1 MSNVLH
7 TARNIKPIKVALAS
21 GGTPSPERQAFN
33 AAFALARAKYL
44 AGQGP
49 STFPYK
55 GALYGV
61 DVANKPMLQ
70 GRVGQPANVPV
81 PQARPDDLG
90 QSFSAPTEDH
100 AAPMQQPNNWG
111 ASGFGGDKDVSP
123 APQSPM
129 ATQQARPQVGD
140 NATPLV
146 KGSLLQRAKMHYDYL
161 MSIGATPNE
170 ATMLTSA
177 AAAESGFNPNL
188 IHDSGNGYGM
198 YGHNLGRLDMRGM
211 SAQEQAAA
219 ALDELRNRPEGKL
232 VNSTNDPTQL
242 TIAQMRY
249 ERPKGW
255 TPQAPQNG
263 SQWGNRLA
271 FTKQFSGFGQYAD
284 ATNNVGQTP
293 FYGNAQPNSAN
304 KNSKNPFVIGDSIAK
319 GVLNQLGPSAR
330 GDATVGLRPDQI
342 LKKIQSMTPADFGT
356 GPIILSTGS
365 SNDPKNTSTAIRQIK
380 AITDLG
386 IPASNIKILGVGN
399 RDDFNNLNVNGL
411 LSNIAQKTGASFM
424 GPLDPKNLSSDQ
436 VHPIK
441 YGPLV
446 EAILPQF
453 TTPPTSANVPTPFY
467 GDLPPT
473 PANVPLPPV
482 RPASFDTGD
491 RPPPLANVPLQPVNA
506 NVPVQPNDW
515 PNRPPPMTYG
525 FPQVNANVPVQP
537 DDTGDRMPPLA
548 SGVPSTPAPG
558 TRGLSFA
565 PAEDYEAPSF
575 GEGITPSSYEV
586 KPNADEAAMKAMEDD
601 LAAREKGMGAD
612 SLWEANK
619 DSYADGG
626 EVDQEPITA
635 YQGGPHSVGPEG
647 YSNEK
652 IGTGEGGKALPF
664 QKIGPASENEI
675 DNHSS
680 AIANAL
686 SAEYGI
692 PTRISKSKT
701 GFGVSHYVY
710 GGGFLSPE
718 GEYPFTVRISDHF
731 ANRRYYQPGAYFEP
745 LKGDKSDKFV
755 EEAIKSAKKYGQYHG
770 LIPRD
775 VLPPLSKTVVHQKF
789 GEGNVLDFDENSA
802 LVDFGKN
809 GKRRISRSFLV
820 QKSKGGDVSAWHP
833 NHPLF
838 GKAQGGEVDR
848 NVNSLGLYSEGADIA
863 SQAKQPEQTPQQW
876 QQYLSTRVKP
886 DEMRWSGVGDMLAS
900 GSGKLHKDDVAEAFD
915 HSNMNDYQENVY
927 RGMNAPHARYQLAGP
942 KENYREV
949 VLQHKPEEEK
959 FAARGHYSDSNPLLH
974 IRMSDRPH
982 PEGGKVLHVE
992 ELQSDWGQKGRQKGF
1007 KDQSLQK
1014 EYEDAVEKWKKAN
1027 DIHWPIYEKKLE
1039 QFYHIPWHDPLHSN
1053 LIKPYEEKY
1062 NLAMEPFI
1070 NAKIAAKEKLKTQKN
1085 KISPA
1090 PHVEDTNKWVD
1101 LGLKRILAEAEKGDY
1116 RGISFTS
1123 GGSQAA
1129 RWNNEEGLVKP
1140 YDETIPSR
1148 MQKLMNQH
1156 DSSNQFQKYAIPFTE
1171 EDKFFSHYIPMSD
1184 KAADSIQKGQKRF
1197 KRGGYIPHHNPI
1209 VEQALN
1215 KTNIAPLDVMSL
1227 VKRSRG
1233 RP

>member
-90 QSFSAPTEDH
+90 QSFAAPTEDH

-123 APQSPM
+123 APQSPITAQPATGSM
-129 ATQQARPQVGD
+129 ADYANAIKQIESSGRYHIMGPATKSGDRAYGAYQVMGENIPSWTKAATGQSLTPQQFLASPEAQDAVFQYHFGNAVKKYGSPEDAASVWFSGRPMASAG
-140 NATPLV
+140 NAADITGTTVPQYV
-146 KGSLLQRAKMHYDYL
+146 QNFRNA
-161 MSIGATPNE
+161 
-170 ATMLTSA
+170 
-177 AAAESGFNPNL
+177 
-188 IHDSGNGYGM
+188 
-198 YGHNLGRLDMRGM
+198 LGRVQRQPD
-211 SAQEQAAA
+211 
-219 ALDELRNRPEGKL
+219 
-232 VNSTNDPTQL
+232 VN
-242 TIAQMRY
+242 
-249 ERPKGW
+249 
-255 TPQAPQNG
+255 
-263 SQWGNRLA
+263 
-271 FTKQFSGFGQYAD
+271 
-284 ATNNVGQTP
+284 
-293 FYGNAQPNSAN
+293 
-304 KNSKNPFVIGDSIAK
+304 
-319 GVLNQLGPSAR
+319 
-330 GDATVGLRPDQI
+330 
-342 LKKIQSMTPADFGT
+342 TPA
-356 GPIILSTGS
+356 
-365 SNDPKNTSTAIRQIK
+365 A
-380 AITDLG
+380 
-386 IPASNIKILGVGN
+386 
-399 RDDFNNLNVNGL
+399 
-411 LSNIAQKTGASFM
+411 
-424 GPLDPKNLSSDQ
+424 
-436 VHPIK
+436 VHA
-441 YGPLV
+441 G
-446 EAILPQF
+446 PQF
-453 TTPPTSANVPTPFY
+453 TTNNQ
-467 GDLPPT
+467 T

-482 RPASFDTGD
+482 RPASFD
-491 RPPPLANVPLQPVNA
+491 QS
-506 NVPVQPNDW
+506 
-515 PNRPPPMTYG
+515 
-525 FPQVNANVPVQP
+525 
-537 DDTGDRMPPLA
+537 PPLA
-548 SGVPSTPAPG
+548 SGVPSAPAPG

-565 PAEDYEAPSF
+565 PAEDDQTLANNWAQMHTQVGANVPAEDYEAPSF

-601 LAAREKGMGAD
+601 LAAHKQGMGAD

-626 EVDQEPITA
+626 EV
-635 YQGGPHSVGPEG
+635 Y
-647 YSNEK
+647 
-652 IGTGEGGKALPF
+652 
-664 QKIGPASENEI
+664 
-675 DNHSS
+675 
-680 AIANAL
+680 
-686 SAEYGI
+686 
-692 PTRISKSKT
+692 
-701 GFGVSHYVY
+701 
-710 GGGFLSPE
+710 
-718 GEYPFTVRISDHF
+718 
-731 ANRRYYQPGAYFEP
+731 
-745 LKGDKSDKFV
+745 
-755 EEAIKSAKKYGQYHG
+755 
-770 LIPRD
+770 
-775 VLPPLSKTVVHQKF
+775 
-789 GEGNVLDFDENSA
+789 
-802 LVDFGKN
+802 
-809 GKRRISRSFLV
+809 
-820 QKSKGGDVSAWHP
+820 
-833 NHPLF
+833 
-838 GKAQGGEVDR
+838 R
-848 NVNSLGLYSEGADIA
+848 NVNPLGLYSEGADIA

-927 RGMNAPHARYQLAGP
+927 RGMNSPHARYQLAGP

-982 PEGGKVLHVE
+982 PEGGKILHVE

-1014 EYEDAVEKWKKAN
+1014 EYEDAVEKWKKAD
-1027 DIHWPIYEKKLE
+1027 DIHFPIYEKETE
-1039 QFYHIPWHDPLHSN
+1039 QFDHIPWQDPSFLS
-1053 LIKPYEEKY
+1053 LIEPYEEKY

-1070 NAKIAAKEKLKTQKN
+1070 NAKIAAEEKLKTQKN

-1101 LGLKRILAEAEKGDY
+1101 LGLKRILAEAAKGDY

-1215 KTNIAPLDVMSL
+1215 KTSIAPLDVMSL

>member
-70 GRVGQPANVPV
+70 GRVGQPANVPL
-81 PQARPDDLG
+81 QQNNLG

-123 APQSPM
+123 APN
-129 ATQQARPQVGD
+129 ANARPQGTV
-140 NATPLV
+140 APMAS
-146 KGSLLQRAKMHYDYL
+146 GSLLQRAQAHYQYL
-161 MSIGATPNE
+161 TSIGATPNE

-177 AAAESGFNPNL
+177 AAAESGFNPN
-188 IHDSGNGYGM
+188 IWHDNNNGYGM
-198 YGHNLGRLDMRGM
+198 YGHNLNRLDMRGM

-271 FTKQFSGFGQYAD
+271 YTKQFSGFGQQDASASNPALT
-284 ATNNVGQTP
+284 ATN
-293 FYGNAQPNSAN
+293 
-304 KNSKNPFVIGDSIAK
+304 
-319 GVLNQLGPSAR
+319 
-330 GDATVGLRPDQI
+330 
-342 LKKIQSMTPADFGT
+342 T
-356 GPIILSTGS
+356 GP
-365 SNDPKNTSTAIRQIK
+365 A
-380 AITDLG
+380 
-386 IPASNIKILGVGN
+386 
-399 RDDFNNLNVNGL
+399 
-411 LSNIAQKTGASFM
+411 
-424 GPLDPKNLSSDQ
+424 
-436 VHPIK
+436 
-441 YGPLV
+441 
-446 EAILPQF
+446 
-453 TTPPTSANVPTPFY
+453 PFY
-467 GDLPPT
+467 GDLPPS

-482 RPASFDTGD
+482 RPASFD
-491 RPPPLANVPLQPVNA
+491 QS
-506 NVPVQPNDW
+506 
-515 PNRPPPMTYG
+515 
-525 FPQVNANVPVQP
+525 
-537 DDTGDRMPPLA
+537 PPLA
-548 SGVPSTPAPG
+548 SGLPSAPAPG

-565 PAEDYEAPSF
+565 PAEDDQALANNWAQMHTQVGANVPAEDYEAPSF

-601 LAAREKGMGAD
+601 LAAHKQGMGAD

-626 EVDQEPITA
+626 EVDQEPINA
-635 YQGGPHSVGPEG
+635 YHGSPHYIGEEG
-647 YSNEK
+647 FQDK
-652 IGTGEGGKALPF
+652 AIGTGEGAQDYGHGHYLAEAEPTANEYKGENGHMYQVAIHAHPDHFLDWDKDVSEQHPHILNAITNLIPKDEERRGGLREF
-664 QKIGPASENEI
+664 SENPDDYAGGAIIHYLHEAYGPKKTSDMLHGVGIKGIKYLDAVSRVAGKGTHNYVVFDPKDIEI
-675 DNHSS
+675 M
-680 AIANAL
+680 
-686 SAEYGI
+686 
-692 PTRISKSKT
+692 
-701 GFGVSHYVY
+701 
-710 GGGFLSPE
+710 
-718 GEYPFTVRISDHF
+718 
-731 ANRRYYQPGAYFEP
+731 RRYAQ
-745 LKGDKSDKFV
+745 
-755 EEAIKSAKKYGQYHG
+755 
-770 LIPRD
+770 
-775 VLPPLSKTVVHQKF
+775 
-789 GEGNVLDFDENSA
+789 
-802 LVDFGKN
+802 
-809 GKRRISRSFLV
+809 
-820 QKSKGGDVSAWHP
+820 GGDVSAWHP

-838 GKAQGGEVDR
+838 GKAQGGEVNR

-982 PEGGKVLHVE
+982 PEGGKILHVE

-1014 EYEDAVEKWKKAN
+1014 EYEDAFEKWEKAS
-1027 DIHWPIYEKKLE
+1027 DTYWPIYEKETE
-1039 QFYHIPWHDPLHSN
+1039 QFYHLHWNDPLRSN
-1053 LIKPYEEKY
+1053 LIKPYFEKY

-1070 NAKIAAKEKLKTQKN
+1070 NAKIAAEEKLKTQKN

-1101 LGLKRILAEAEKGDY
+1101 LGLKRILAEAAKGDY

-1129 RWNNEEGLVKP
+1129 RWNNEEGLIKP

-1184 KAADSIQKGQKRF
+1184 EAADSIQKGQKRF

-1215 KTNIAPLDVMSL
+1215 KTSIAPLDVMSL